1 MHDARPTCCI
11 MASVAIASTTR
22 TAHCGNPAD
31 VDAVRE
37 SVEQWA
43 AHTLA
48 GQAPAP
54 DVGDGRALFGERS
67 ALEGAAPLAGTIDKV
82 SFISPMSTD
91 TIHV

>member
-1 MHDARPTCCI
+1 

-37 SVEQWA
+37 SVVPVLGGPHAGWA
-43 AHTLA
+43 
-48 GQAPAP
+48 GSCS
-54 DVGDGRALFGERS
+54 DVGDGRGLFGERS

-82 SFISPMSTD
+82 SLISPMSTD
-91 TIHV
+91 TIHVLPRSEMMR

>member
-1 MHDARPTCCI
+1 
-11 MASVAIASTTR
+11 MAAYAITSTTR
-22 TAHCGNPAD
+22 TAHYGSPAD

-54 DVGDGRALFGERS
+54 DVGDGRVLFGERS

-82 SFISPMSTD
+82 SFISPLSTD
-91 TIHV
+91 TIHVRPRSEMMR